1 MKSFFQ
7 LVNDQEQLKKRIV
20 IAFEDM
26 NPPNAYHAKLIEKV
40 KTIAEKQDADHSIFV
55 SGVRDC
61 KLNPL
66 SIQEK
71 IKYFKN

>member
-40 KTIAEKQDADHSIFV
+40 KTIAEKHV
-55 SGVRDC
+55 H
-61 KLNPL
+61 
-66 SIQEK
+66 
-71 IKYFKN
+71 